1 MQREL
6 PLQQLHFSFS
16 KTSALVPSASRN
28 KWVALLHIITIT
40 ATQESLWRVI
50 FTLCVEPVLEQFQGC
65 LLLWL
70 GWHLSLLT
78 INDTLEVMSGFE
90 VSLCWWGQRERG
102 QSWPHYREGEFLS
115 LGSAQRPPQVVMSSC
130 SGCEIQGAELTKY
143 SPLIASLFSRCCQ
156 CFFKPQGRAKRW
168 SDGQN

>member
-1 MQREL
+1 MQREV
-6 PLQQLHFSFS
+6 PSQQLHFSFS

-28 KWVALLHIITIT
+28 KQVALLHVITIT
-40 ATQESLWRVI
+40 ATRESLWRVI
-50 FTLCVEPVLEQFQGC
+50 FVLCVGSVLGQFQGC

-90 VSLCWWGQRERG
+90 VSLCWRSQRERG
-102 QSWPHYREGEFLS
+102 QSWLHYREGEFLS
-115 LGSAQRPPQVVMSSC
+115 LGSAQGPPQVVMCSC
-130 SGCEIQGAELTKY
+130 SGYEIQGAELTKY
-143 SPLIASLFSRCCQ
+143 SPLVASLFPRCCQ
-156 CFFKPQGRAKRW
+156 CFLKPQGRARRW